1 MINYSLFQFI
11 THSRDFIFFK
21 YTFGAGQSKYFLKLE
36 RIDGVATF
44 AYHDFNCSKERFYA
58 LDSKSGA
65 EPFLRGRI
73 VSVNHQ
79 TFPLLDVI

>member
-21 YTFGAGQSKYFLKLE
+21 YTVGAGLSKYFLNLE

-44 AYHDFNCSKERFYA
+44 AYHDFNRSKERCYA
-58 LDSKSGA
+58 LDSKTGA
-65 EPFLRGRI
+65 EPFLKGRI
-73 VSVNHQ
+73 AVINHQ
-79 TFPLLDVI
+79 TFPLLDII

>member
-21 YTFGAGQSKYFLKLE
+21 YTVGEGLSKYFLNLE

-44 AYHDFNCSKERFYA
+44 AYHDFNCSKERCYA
-58 LDSKSGA
+58 LDSKTGTLL
-65 EPFLRGRI
+65 FLRERI
-73 VSVNHQ
+73 MIVNHQ
-79 TFPLLDVI
+79 TFPLLDII